1 MVYFR
6 LIIASFKYCQEKFL
20 TKIFLGKVCKSI
32 DWPCVSPVQSMFL
45 GNKRNFGREI
55 LFQITIFLS
64 EIHNLQAMLKCQD
77 QHLMN
82 SKWLGGIFSERTVRH
97 WGSGKV
103 TAIIL
108 HSSIINQSS
117 FIFQSSTNH
126 HSFINQ
132 SSIQRA
138 ARNLCVSRYDIFC
151 KPYFWPN
158 APNPILVEGPRQVL
172 GPTCTRV
179 QWL

>member
-6 LIIASFKYCQEKFL
+6 LIIASFKYCQEKF
-20 TKIFLGKVCKSI
+20 KQKSFLGRSVKVLTGHVSALSNQCSLGIKETLAEKYFFKSQYFYLKFTICKQCWNVKINIWWIQNGLVEFS
-32 DWPCVSPVQSMFL
+32 VKEQYVTEGQ
-45 GNKRNFGREI
+45 GR
-55 LFQITIFLS
+55 
-64 EIHNLQAMLKCQD
+64 LQL
-77 QHLMN
+77 
-82 SKWLGGIFSERTVRH
+82 
-97 WGSGKV
+97 
-103 TAIIL
+103 
-108 HSSIINQSS
+108 SS
-117 FIFQSSTNH
+117 FIHQSSTNH

-138 ARNLCVSRYDIFC
+138 ARNLCESRYDIFC

-158 APNPILVEGPRQVL
+158 APNPILVEGSRQVL